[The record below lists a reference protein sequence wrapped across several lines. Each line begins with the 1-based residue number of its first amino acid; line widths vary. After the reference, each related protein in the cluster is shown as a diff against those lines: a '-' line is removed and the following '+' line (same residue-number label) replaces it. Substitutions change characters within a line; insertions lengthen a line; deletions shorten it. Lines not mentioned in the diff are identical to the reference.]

1 MISLTT
7 GGWMVYESR
16 GELDLLLMLDV
27 DYRTVELTTQPEEF
41 RFRVAGRW
49 RRYTPDIFSRDVH
62 GGAAFWDVKRG
73 RRLDAD
79 PELGGR
85 LDGIKAEA
93 AARGADFHLS
103 PREAFRPGHRLANAY
118 RIYASACVRDGI
130 AERRVAAIL
139 ARHHS
144 PATLADLRAD
154 GLDPTLHSCLLG
166 MVGRRQLAIDLD
178 QSVDADSLEVH
189 W

>member
-41 RFRVAGRW
+41 RFKVAGRW
-49 RRYTPDIFSRDVH
+49 RRYTPDVFSRDVF

-79 PELGGR
+79 PGLGGR
-85 LDGIKAEA
+85 RDAIEAQCAERVA
-93 AARGADFHLS
+93 EFHLS

-118 RIYASACVRDGI
+118 RIYASACVRDVT
-130 AERRVAAIL
+130 AERRVSVIL
-139 ARHHS
+139 ARHRPS
-144 PATLADLRAD
+144 VTLAALRAD

-166 MVGRRQLAIDLD
+166 MVGRRQVAIALD
-178 QSVDADSLEVH
+178 RSVDDDTLEVH